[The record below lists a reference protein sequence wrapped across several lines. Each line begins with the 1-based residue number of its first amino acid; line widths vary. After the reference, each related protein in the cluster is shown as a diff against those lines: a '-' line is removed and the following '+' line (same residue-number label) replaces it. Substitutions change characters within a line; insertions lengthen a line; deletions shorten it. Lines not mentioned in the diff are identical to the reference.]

1 MLQRIYDWLYSWKSI
16 TVFYTETKIRR
27 NELIR
32 TSWLYSTP
40 DRYVGSCMQAAGY
53 TPLAVVSR
61 ARKTLRVSTTA
72 GIAQI
77 LAVSSKEGAVIG
89 AVLSTREFH
98 RGHH

>member
-1 MLQRIYDWLYSWKSI
+1 MLPQIRIDDVEGASLKVGVGCIAKLRVWAELGLK
-16 TVFYTETKIRR
+16 YTICLMLPTH
-27 NELIR
+27 
-32 TSWLYSTP
+32 
-40 DRYVGSCMQAAGY
+40 Y

-77 LAVSSKEGAVIG
+77 PDVSSKDGAVIG
-89 AVLSTREFH
+89 AVLSTRKFH